1 MVKRHSRKT
10 RRSLRRS
17 SRRRVSRRH
26 HVKRGGGWSDG
37 PDYILRAPGNLVH
50 HPYSGPGKDCTGN
63 PESIRPGEVSVVP
76 KGLPGLSGG
85 KRHILRKKK
94 KGGKLVV
101 ADMDLPPVSQSIT
114 PPPSWM
120 ANPSGTGGSVAHPN
134 PMPPVVMSMPGV
146 PSQGSVMKGGRY
158 GFFPE
163 MGPLNPNNGVGIAPA
178 PFGRIPCET
187 GTYNPLNPNPGDIQ
201 GLSTAPSQPPYVT
214 MKGGAQFPVVTVG
227 AVDAMRYEAPTAG
240 YRNDFQTFSAPSP
253 VPGLMIQTPYD
264 AKAFN
269 PACIKTGGGRRTR
282 KYGYGYKKKGGAGPV
297 GFDAGKFTPLSVGEI
312 TTRKD
317 FDGSNGLLPVKW
329 GGGKRRTNKHKSRKH
344 KKSRKH
350 TRKN

>member
-1 MVKRHSRKT
+1 MVKRHTRKM
-10 RRSLRRS
+10 RKSLRRTKRDK
-17 SRRRVSRRH
+17 SRRSRRH
-26 HVKRGGGWSDG
+26 VVKRGGGWSDG

-50 HPYSGPGKDCTGN
+50 HPYPGPGKDCTGN
-63 PESIRPGEVSVVP
+63 PESIRPGEVTVVP

-85 KRHILRKKK
+85 KRHILRRKRR
-94 KGGKLVV
+94 GGKLVV
-101 ADMDLPPVSQSIT
+101 ADMDLPPISQSIT
-114 PPPSWM
+114 PPPGWM
-120 ANPSGTGGSVAHPN
+120 ANPSGTGGSVAQPN

-146 PSQGSVMKGGRY
+146 PPAEGSVMKGGRY
-158 GFFPE
+158 GFFPS
-163 MGPLNPNNGVGIAPA
+163 MGPLNPENGVGVAPA

-187 GTYNPLNPNPGDIQ
+187 GTYNPLNPNPGNIQ
-201 GLSTAPSQPPYVT
+201 GLSTAPSQPPF

-264 AKAFN
+264 ARQFN
-269 PACIKTGGGRRTR
+269 PACIKTGGSR
-282 KYGYGYKKKGGAGPV
+282 KKGGAGNPTANV
-297 GFDAGKFTPLSVGEI
+297 GFDAGKFSPLTMGEI

-329 GGGKRRTNKHKSRKH
+329 GGGRRSSKNKRKTIKH

-350 TRKN
+350 SRKH

>member
-1 MVKRHSRKT
+1 M
-10 RRSLRRS
+10 
-17 SRRRVSRRH
+17 
-26 HVKRGGGWSDG
+26 
-37 PDYILRAPGNLVH
+37 
-50 HPYSGPGKDCTGN
+50 
-63 PESIRPGEVSVVP
+63 RPGEVTVVP

-85 KRHILRKKK
+85 KRHILRRKRR
-94 KGGKLVV
+94 GGKLVV
-101 ADMDLPPVSQSIT
+101 ADMDLPPISQSIT
-114 PPPSWM
+114 PPPGWM
-120 ANPSGTGGSVAHPN
+120 ANPSGTGGSVAQPN

-146 PSQGSVMKGGRY
+146 PPAQGSVMKGGRY
-158 GFFPE
+158 GFFPS
-163 MGPLNPNNGVGIAPA
+163 MGPLNPENGVGVAPA

-187 GTYNPLNPNPGDIQ
+187 GTYNPLNPNPNNIQ

-269 PACIKTGGGRRTR
+269 PACIKTNGGSHRYRTQSKKYRRSYR
-282 KYGYGYKKKGGAGPV
+282 KGGASPV
-297 GFDAGKFTPLSVGEI
+297 GFDAGKFSPLTIGEI

-329 GGGKRRTNKHKSRKH
+329 GGGKRSKKIRKTHRRSHK
-344 KKSRKH
+344 
-350 TRKN
+350 

>member
-1 MVKRHSRKT
+1 MAKRHTRRKSRK
-10 RRSLRRS
+10 S
-17 SRRRVSRRH
+17 SRRSARRSARRS
-26 HVKRGGGWSDG
+26 KRNGGGWSDG

-50 HPYSGPGKDCTGN
+50 HPYPGPGKDCTGN
-63 PESIRPGEVSVVP
+63 PESIRPGEVTVVP

-85 KRHILRKKK
+85 KRHILRRKRR
-94 KGGKLVV
+94 GGKLVV

-114 PPPSWM
+114 PPPGWM
-120 ANPSGTGGSVAHPN
+120 ANPSGTGGSVAQPN

-146 PSQGSVMKGGRY
+146 PAEGSVMKGGRY
-158 GFFPE
+158 GFFPAI
-163 MGPLNPNNGVGIAPA
+163 GPLNPENGVGVSPP

-187 GTYNPLNPNPGDIQ
+187 GTHNPLNPNPNDIQ

-227 AVDAMRYEAPTAG
+227 ATDAMRYEAPTAG

-264 AKAFN
+264 ARAFN
-269 PACIKTGGGRRTR
+269 PACIKTGGARRSHGRRHSKRHTK
-282 KYGYGYKKKGGAGPV
+282 KYRNRRLGGAAPV
-297 GFDAGKFTPLSVGEI
+297 GFDAGKFTPLTLSEV

-317 FDGSNGLLPVKW
+317 FDGTNGLLPVKW
-329 GGGKRRTNKHKSRKH
+329 GGKHKSRKH
-344 KKSRKH
+344 RRSKRSKR
-350 TRKN
+350 N

>member
-1 MVKRHSRKT
+1 MKK
-10 RRSLRRS
+10 SLRRS
-17 SRRRVSRRH
+17 SSKH
-26 HVKRGGGWSDG
+26 YVKRGGGWSDG
-37 PDYILRAPGNLVH
+37 PDYILKAPGNLIH
-50 HPYSGPGKDCTGN
+50 HPYTGIGKDCTGN
-63 PESIRPGEVSVVP
+63 PESIRPGEVTVVP

-101 ADMDLPPVSQSIT
+101 ADMDLPPISQSIT
-114 PPPSWM
+114 PPPTWM
-120 ANPSGTGGSVAHPN
+120 ANPSGTGGSIAHPN
-134 PMPPVVMSMPGV
+134 PMPNVVMSMPGV
-146 PSQGSVMKGGRY
+146 PTSKVSVMAGGRY

-163 MGPLNPNNGVGIAPA
+163 LGPLNPNNGVGIAPA

-187 GTYNPLNPNPGDIQ
+187 GTYNPLNPNPNNVQ
-201 GLSTAPSQPPYVT
+201 GLSTAPLQPPYVT

-227 AVDAMRYEAPTAG
+227 AVDSMRYEAPTAG

-269 PACIKTGGGRRTR
+269 PACIKTGGGSR
-282 KYGYGYKKKGGAGPV
+282 KKRGGAAPI
-297 GFDAGKFTPLSVGEI
+297 GFDAGRFTPLTMGEV

-329 GGGKRRTNKHKSRKH
+329 GGKRKTKKSRKH
-344 KKSRKH
+344 KKSHKKSKKH
-350 TRKN
+350 SRRN